1 MRVRFILDPTDGY
14 GDGTPDF
21 LRLHDGGD
29 RQAFR
34 VWFASIAEAVADL
47 PPERI
52 PAEIND
58 CSALLR
64 YAYREALRN
73 HDDRWIHD
81 AQWEEAVPGPSIH
94 QYHYP
99 QTPLGAALFRIAPGS
114 FQPGDLNDGSFAQFA
129 DARTLMQRNTHFV
142 SRDIRVGTAG
152 RPVFLST
159 TGTEF
164 AVSFDDCYGRR
175 RGLGGLR
182 HRTDRQR
189 EGRGEARLYRG
200 SAASSGLAVAA
211 GAGELQL
218 PGSLSLEHS
227 ARGRVRFRL
236 RIWLAGAAA
245 CAAESVHVAGSG
257 GGVFQP
263 EQQQDVS
270 RRTRSRTFICMR
282 ITWMSWSFGSIAWTI
297 RRSFSRT

>member
-1 MRVRFILDPTDGY
+1 MSGDGSVWRGRRFRCGKAPMLRMACLAMLLAVGCSGGKAGRLVVEPSEVTLPADGREHRAFAVRGTGGSPLLAVDDSGRVRDLRLVPVGKDGVDGWLISPVMPSEQEFRLSEGGRTVGVRIRFVLDSTDGY

-34 VWFASIAEAVADL
+34 AWFAAIAEAVADM
-47 PPERI
+47 PPERV

-81 AQWEEAVPGPSIH
+81 SQWEEAVPGPSIR

-99 QTPLGAALFRIAPGS
+99 QTPLGAALFRITPGS

-142 SRDIRVGTAG
+142 SRDIRDCTAG

-159 TGTEF
+159 T
-164 AVSFDDCYGRR
+164 
-175 RGLGGLR
+175 
-182 HRTDRQR
+182 
-189 EGRGEARLYRG
+189 
-200 SAASSGLAVAA
+200 
-211 GAGELQL
+211 
-218 PGSLSLEHS
+218 
-227 ARGRVRFRL
+227 
-236 RIWLAGAAA
+236 
-245 CAAESVHVAGSG
+245 
-257 GGVFQP
+257 
-263 EQQQDVS
+263 
-270 RRTRSRTFICMR
+270 
-282 ITWMSWSFGSIAWTI
+282 
-297 RRSFSRT
+297 